1 MRTSITNA
9 TATLTLTV
17 AMATAMLSLS
27 IAPTRAA
34 DDATKD
40 GKKDART
47 APATTTTT
55 ADQPGPARFYGTI
68 TAVDVNA
75 KTFTVDKQTYTIVA
89 ESQVTKADDDKPA
102 TVADAV
108 IGEPARGSY
117 TKSSDGTLNVTKVR
131 FGKKTGG
138 GGKAAGKKNNKDAAA
153 TKPAAK
159 E

>member
-1 MRTSITNA
+1 MRPSPTN
-9 TATLTLTV
+9 TTTLTLLV
-17 AMATAMLSLS
+17 AIATAVLAIST
-27 IAPTRAA
+27 ATTRAA
-34 DDATKD
+34 DDAKPD
-40 GKKDART
+40 GKKDT
-47 APATTTTT
+47 KTPPATTTTT

-89 ESQVTKADDDKPA
+89 ESQVTKAADDKPA
-102 TVADAV
+102 TIADAV
-108 IGEPARGSY
+108 VGEPARGSY
-117 TKSSDGTLNVTKVR
+117 TKSSEGALNVTKVR